1 MWAAAALATAAI
13 TAVGFTGTGSAAPVA
28 SKAPVALTGGTL
40 KVALVTDIGGLNDK
54 SFNFLAN
61 KGLQQA
67 KRQLGVDVTVKQS
80 NKPSDYIPNLSGFG
94 RQRYDLV
101 IAVGFLMED
110 ATAKV
115 SKQFPQTKYAIID
128 STVAG
133 KIKKQKNAT
142 GLLFAEQ
149 QAGYL
154 VGYLAGLV
162 TADAGGRA
170 NPGLVVSSV
179 GGIKIPPVDRYIAG
193 FQAGAKKAKPGL
205 STLNGYSNEFV
216 AQDKCQNL
224 AKSQIDQGSDI
235 VFQVAGGCGIGAL
248 NAAKTAGVW
257 GIGVDANQASQGAHM
272 LASAVKRVDQAVFLT
287 VQRLKA
293 GKFAGGK
300 DTVFDLK
307 VNGVGIEGINA
318 KVAKFK
324 PQVNKIAAD
333 IKAGKIKIPSTV
345 SDT

>member
-13 TAVGFTGTGSAAPVA
+13 TAVGFTGTGAAAPVA
-28 SKAPVALTGGTL
+28 PKALTGGTL

-101 IAVGFLMED
+101 VAVGFLMEESV
-110 ATAKV
+110 AKV

-128 STVAG
+128 SSVGG
-133 KIKKQKNAT
+133 KIKKQKNTT

-162 TADAGGRA
+162 TAEAGDRA

-179 GGIKIPPVDRYIAG
+179 GGVPIPPVDRYIAG
-193 FQAGAKKAKPGL
+193 FQAGAKKANKGVT
-205 STLNGYSNEFV
+205 TLNGYSNEFV

-257 GIGVDANQASQGAHM
+257 GIGVDANQASQGSHI

-287 VQRLKA
+287 VQSLKA

-300 DTVFDLK
+300 DRVFDLK

-318 KVAKFK
+318 KAARYKA
-324 PQVNKIAAD
+324 QVNKIAAD
-333 IKAGKIKIPSTV
+333 IKAGKIKIPTTV